1 MPVGKGKGWDGE
13 MEIGIFRRR
22 EKGEKAMKT
31 TERTYL
37 KGSVWLYRDEN
48 GSFAEEYRIRSVI
61 GEGGS
66 SVCYEA
72 ARRLSDGGEETGK
85 LKEFYPVDEA
95 AGDGVWCESLKRLPD
110 GQLIPEPGMDARF
123 GRMCRDYLDT
133 YRLLRNVMADH
144 PENKK

>member
-1 MPVGKGKGWDGE
+1 
-13 MEIGIFRRR
+13 
-22 EKGEKAMKT
+22 MKT

-72 ARRLSDGGEETGK
+72 ARRLSDGGGGNGEIK
-85 LKEFYPVDEA
+85 
-95 AGDGVWCESLKRLPD
+95 GVFIRWTRLP
-110 GQLIPEPGMDARF
+110 GMESGVSR
-123 GRMCRDYLDT
+123 
-133 YRLLRNVMADH
+133 
-144 PENKK
+144 

>member
-1 MPVGKGKGWDGE
+1 

-72 ARRLSDGGEETGK
+72 A
-85 LKEFYPVDEA
+85 PQAV
-95 AGDGVWCESLKRLPD
+95 
-110 GQLIPEPGMDARF
+110 
-123 GRMCRDYLDT
+123 
-133 YRLLRNVMADH
+133 
-144 PENKK
+144 